1 VRERQE
7 APLELELLLS
17 GIGGQGVQLVG
28 KVLAQAAVSEGR
40 HALVY
45 GEIGGEMRGGK
56 SVVNVV
62 IGPERLRALPIVAN
76 ASHAIVLHQRFWDE
90 VLPRI
95 APDATIVA
103 DETVREQLAAPGRR
117 MEFVHGL
124 ELAQQAGAAQSA
136 GLVVLGAFARMT
148 GIVEVDS
155 LVEAMKQ
162 LIPPYRRQH
171 IATNEKALRLG
182 AEVAAPLIAPITLSA
197 A

>member
-1 VRERQE
+1 M
-7 APLELELLLS
+7 ELELLLS

-28 KVLAQAAVSEGR
+28 KTLALAAVTEGK

-62 IGPERLRALPIVAN
+62 IGPQRLRALPIVAN
-76 ASHAIVLHQRFWDE
+76 ASHVILLHHRFWDE
-90 VLPRI
+90 VLPRV
-95 APDATIVA
+95 ASDATIIA
-103 DETVREQLAAPGRR
+103 DAALRDQLLAPGRR
-117 MEFVHGL
+117 VEFIPGL
-124 ELAQQAGAAQSA
+124 ELAQQAGSAQSA

-148 GIVEVDS
+148 GIVETDA

-171 IATNEKALRLG
+171 VATNEKALRLG
-182 AEVAAPLIAPITLSA
+182 AGIAAPLAAPIVLSA